1 MADSSD
7 ILWNLY
13 QEHSAWERHHEE
25 QRASVTNILLVV
37 AAGVL
42 SVITFNEGISR
53 ADLPLTIF
61 LIMQGL
67 FGALF
72 VAKQYERF
80 ARHQRL
86 ANKYRQALNDRFPES
101 QIIALR
107 ELADK
112 EQAIEYPILFDKVRL
127 NKLWVGLHLLIAL
140 FGVVLTGLVLFA
152 PFKAV

>member
-1 MADSSD
+1 MADSAD

-13 QEHSAWERHHEE
+13 QEHSTWERHHEE
-25 QRASVTNILLVV
+25 QRASVTNILLAV

-42 SVITFNEGISR
+42 SVITFKEGLTRS
-53 ADLPLTIF
+53 DLPLTLF

-86 ANKYRQALNDRFPES
+86 AGKYRQALNDTFPES

-107 ELADK
+107 ELADQ
-112 EQAIEYPILFDKVRL
+112 EQARKFRILYKLRL
-127 NKLWVGLHLLIAL
+127 HQLWVGLHLLIAL
-140 FGVVLTGLVLFA
+140 FGVVLTWVVLSL
-152 PFKAV
+152 PIKAA

>member
-1 MADSSD
+1 MADNSD

-13 QEHSAWERHHEE
+13 QEHCEWERHHEE
-25 QRASVTNILLVV
+25 QRASVTNILVAV

-42 SVITFNEGISR
+42 SVITLKNGLTSS
-53 ADLPLTIF
+53 DLPLTIF

-86 ANKYRQALNDRFPES
+86 AGKYRQALNDRFPES

-107 ELADK
+107 EMADQ
-112 EQAIEYPILFDKVRL
+112 EQANTFRTLYRL
-127 NKLWVGLHLLIAL
+127 RLHQLWTGLHLLIAL
-140 FGVVLTGLVLFA
+140 FGLVLTWVVLSSPT
-152 PFKAV
+152 

>member
-1 MADSSD
+1 MADSSG
-7 ILWNLY
+7 ILWNFY

-42 SVITFNEGISR
+42 SVITFDGISR

-86 ANKYRQALNDRFPES
+86 AGKYRQALDDRFPES
-101 QIIALR
+101 QIITLR

-112 EQAIEYPILFDKVRL
+112 EQEKEYRILFDKIRL

-140 FGVVLTGLVLFA
+140 FGVVLTGFVLAA